1 VTTRS
6 KICVD
11 ASLIVAL
18 FVPER
23 FSQASLVLWEEWVR
37 DDYQLIAPLLL
48 RYEVTSAIYR
58 KSFRVLISVED
69 ARRAIEQFLSL
80 DIEYIDPPNLP
91 LLAVDLAA
99 QFHRPNTYD
108 AHYLALAKHQECVV
122 WTGDQ
127 RLYNAVKDGFD
138 HINWIGDHPKAVSR

>member
-1 VTTRS
+1 MRS

-23 FSQASLVLWEEWVR
+23 FSQAALVLLEEWVR
-37 DDYQLIAPLLL
+37 DDDQLIAPLLL

-58 KSFRVLISVED
+58 KSFRVLISVDD
-69 ARRAIEQFLSL
+69 ARKALEQFLSL
-80 DIEYIDPPNLP
+80 DIEYVDPPNLP
-91 LLAVDLAA
+91 LLVVDLAA

-108 AHYLALAKHQECVV
+108 AHYLALANHQDCAV

-127 RLYNAVKDGFD
+127 RLYNAVKDGFEK
-138 HINWIGDHPKAVSR
+138 INWIGDHPMAVSR

>member
-1 VTTRS
+1 MRS

-23 FSQASLVLWEEWVR
+23 FSQAALVFWEQWVK

-58 KSFRVLISVED
+58 KSLRSLISVD
-69 ARRAIEQFLSL
+69 DSGKALEQFLSL
-80 DIEYIDPPNLP
+80 DIEYVDPPNLP

-108 AHYLALAKHQECVV
+108 AHYLALAKHQDCAV

-127 RLYNAVKDGFD
+127 RLYNAVKDGFEK
-138 HINWIGDHPKAVSR
+138 INWIGDHPKGVSR

>member
-1 VTTRS
+1 MRS

-23 FSQASLVLWEEWVR
+23 FSQAALVLWEQWVK

-58 KSFRVLISVED
+58 KSLRSLISVD
-69 ARRAIEQFLSL
+69 DSGKALEQFLLL
-80 DIEYIDPPNLP
+80 DIEYVDPPNLP

-108 AHYLALAKHQECVV
+108 ANYLALAKHQDCAV

-127 RLYNAVKDGFD
+127 RLYNAVKDGFEK
-138 HINWIGDHPKAVSR
+138 INWIGDHP

>member
-1 VTTRS
+1 MRS

-23 FSQASLVLWEEWVR
+23 FSQAALVLWEEWVK

-58 KSFRVLISVED
+58 KSLRSLISVD
-69 ARRAIEQFLSL
+69 DSGKALEQFLSL
-80 DIEYIDPPNLP
+80 DIEYVDPPNLP

-108 AHYLALAKHQECVV
+108 AHYLALAKHQDCAV

-127 RLYNAVKDGFD
+127 RLYNTVKDGFEK
-138 HINWIGDHPKAVSR
+138 INWIGYHPKAVSR

>member
-1 VTTRS
+1 MRS

-18 FVPER
+18 LIPER
-23 FSQASLVLWEEWVR
+23 FSQASLSLLEEWVR
-37 DDYQLIAPLLL
+37 DDDQLIAPILL

-69 ARRAIEQFLSL
+69 ARKALEQFLSL
-80 DIEYIDPPNLP
+80 DIEYVDPPNLP

-99 QFHRPNTYD
+99 QFHRSNTYD
-108 AHYLALAKHQECVV
+108 AHYLALAKHQDCAV

-127 RLYNAVKDGFD
+127 LLYNAVKDGFEK
-138 HINWIGDHPKAVSR
+138 INWIGDHPKAVSR